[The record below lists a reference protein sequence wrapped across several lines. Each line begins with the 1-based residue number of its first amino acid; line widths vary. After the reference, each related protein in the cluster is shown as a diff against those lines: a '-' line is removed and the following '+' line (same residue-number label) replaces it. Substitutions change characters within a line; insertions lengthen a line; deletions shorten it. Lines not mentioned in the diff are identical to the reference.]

1 MREVVL
7 FAKNKRFG
15 LRTHAVQVIHERRFK
30 SRPVFKIHFRSCL
43 HKPSVPPAVFLQWF
57 LPISLQ
63 AVYEQ
68 IVVIYNGKGNLANTL
83 IGWSG
88 SSVCEGLNSRKRF
101 KINSLGNAAS

>member
-68 IVVIYNGKGNLANTL
+68 IVVIRRNIQWKRQPCKHVNWVVW
-83 IGWSG
+83 I
-88 SSVCEGLNSRKRF
+88 VGLRGAELSKA
-101 KINSLGNAAS
+101 L